1 MYGGRRHY
9 YKVDCEDFIM
19 VIYGNNASNDRKG
32 VLIAIFLG
40 WCGGYRFYKKQFVLG
55 FIYLFTCGLFCIG
68 WIVDIVAS
76 LSPKKPDKPA
86 KTVENATPTNEVA
99 RFHTSVVG
107 VTYPTVQ
114 GGYFKRQE
122 VLADMR
128 RKDKLVIVLFEYEG
142 KPAYR
147 VVNDR
152 CGSDIGNLNAELA
165 AEISRKYADCAIKVT
180 EWEVTGG
187 FDGMKYGCNIE
198 LAFYKN

>member
-1 MYGGRRHY
+1 MGT
-9 YKVDCEDFIM
+9 F
-19 VIYGNNASNDRKG
+19 GNKTSRDRKG
-32 VLIAIFLG
+32 VLIAIFFG

-55 FIYLFTCGLFCIG
+55 FIYLFTYGLFFIG
-68 WIVDIVAS
+68 WIVDIVTS
-76 LSPKKPDKPA
+76 LSPDKPA
-86 KTVENATPTNEVA
+86 KTINPTPPTNEVA

-114 GGYFKRQE
+114 GGYFKRQD

-128 RKDKLVIVLFEYEG
+128 RKDKLVIVLYEYEG
-142 KPAYR
+142 EPAYR

-165 AEISRKYADCAIKVT
+165 AEISRKYVDCAIKVT
-180 EWEVTGG
+180 EWEVTGVD
-187 FDGMKYGCNIE
+187 DGRNYGCNIE